1 MAKYNLGDLVKRGQE
16 HEDDGSFERWDPPAG
31 ENLKCTVAQVKTDED
46 DDGTPRWGIRFTVV
60 KGEHEGKSFWHNIR
74 FSLEWDF
81 INKQAVDAFEA
92 LGLAADFLSTSS
104 PDAIGAAV
112 EGKNAVVTPAY
123 RNGKG
128 KNKDKKYGNHII
140 SSAKSAAA
148 PPPPPPEDDGDDE
161 DDWDED

>member
-1 MAKYNLGDLVKRGQE
+1 MGQYNMGDLVRRGQE
-16 HEDDGSFERWDPPAG
+16 HEDDGAFERWDPPAG
-31 ENLKCTVAQVKTDED
+31 ENLKCKVAQVKPDEH
-46 DDGTPRWGIRFTVV
+46 DDGTPRWGLRFTVV
-60 KGEHEGKSFWHNIR
+60 KGEYEGKSFWHNIR

-92 LGLAADFLSTSS
+92 LGIAADFLASPS

-112 EGKNAVVTPAY
+112 EGKNAIVTPAY

-128 KNKDKKYGNHII
+128 KNADKKYGNHVI
-140 SSAKSAAA
+140 SAAKTAA
-148 PPPPPPEDDGDDE
+148 PPPPPVEDDDD